1 MSNEY
6 INFEEHQG
14 YSCFNDIFQYPC
26 VKTRQVENIS
36 NVAVYQIEICL
47 SEERTSVIGKTSD
60 LGIAERMAQELGVSL
75 YEIEE
80 FFYHG

>member
-6 INFEEHQG
+6 INFEEYQE
-14 YSCFNDIFQYPC
+14 YSCFDDIFQYPC

-60 LGIAERMAQELGVSL
+60 LGIAERMAQDLGVSL

-80 FFYHG
+80 VFYHG